1 MPAYG
6 WGGMGRICGKK
17 DTSGVPSVV
26 YGYVQTSAHRDGML
40 HRASEISAS
49 LLGKARRTLCHKLCH
64 SDLCE
69 ASVQSFSL
77 AIAHPRPNGDAEAQQ
92 KRQASREAAPE
103 LYEKAQKAR

>member
-69 ASVQSFSL
+69 ASVQSFRTELL
-77 AIAHPRPNGDAEAQQ
+77 ASHSASKTKWGRRGSAET
-92 KRQASREAAPE
+92 ASFVRGSS
-103 LYEKAQKAR
+103 RIV